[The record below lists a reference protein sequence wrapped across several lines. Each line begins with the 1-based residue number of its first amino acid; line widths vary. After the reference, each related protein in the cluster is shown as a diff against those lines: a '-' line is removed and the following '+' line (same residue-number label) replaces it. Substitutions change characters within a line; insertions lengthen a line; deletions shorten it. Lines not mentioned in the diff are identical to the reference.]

1 MYKILDEL
9 KQKYDE
15 KKVMFDDSLDRRK
28 TFLERGRS
36 FGFGTLTREE
46 RQEYADISNLSH
58 ELCGEIRALGYSFSL
73 IIEQLNI
80 PKKQIITVK
89 NEIGA
94 IAILE
99 DNIVIES
106 DLNDFVTGIK
116 YSYGEI
122 IDLIAEKE
130 YHMAV
135 SKSSLTIK
143 EYKIGS
149 LN

>member
-15 KKVMFDDSLDRRK
+15 KKVMFDDSLNRRK
-28 TFLERGRS
+28 TFLEKGRS
-36 FGFGTLTREE
+36 FEALTREE
-46 RQEYADISNLSH
+46 RREYANTLNLSH

-94 IAILE
+94 TAILE

-106 DLNDFVTGIK
+106 ELNDFVTGIK

-122 IDLIAEKE
+122 IDLIGEKE